1 VLPDGGHGA
10 HEAIGR
16 QTRPPDELVTA
27 ADLGR
32 QVDWLWLVDGSTA
45 PEPTA
50 LERLLE
56 ALELLG
62 SLTPPVLLAS
72 KVVTPDGSP
81 DPGSLPIPQILDS
94 DLAVAACERHLLSIR
109 VARRGSLLVHRRGLP
124 HAGPERALEW
134 TARLLRDAPG
144 FLVPQSVAV
153 RSPVRRSDVG
163 ALLRLVLSDALA
175 PREKPWFA
183 GRLAETALAALTGR
197 SATEARR

>member
-1 VLPDGGHGA
+1 MPDGGQGA
-10 HEAIGR
+10 LEAIGD
-16 QTRPPDELVTA
+16 QTRAPDELMTG
-27 ADLGR
+27 ADLDL
-32 QVDWLWLVDGSTA
+32 QADWFWLVDRSTA

-56 ALELLG
+56 ARDLLG

-72 KVVTPDGSP
+72 KIVTPDGSP
-81 DPGSLPIPQILDS
+81 DPGSLPIPQILDP

-109 VARRGSLLVHRRGLP
+109 VARRGSLLVHRSGLP
-124 HAGPERALEW
+124 RDGSDRDLEW

-153 RSPVRRSDVG
+153 RTSVRRSE
-163 ALLRLVLSDALA
+163 AAPLLRLVLSDALA

-197 SATEARR
+197 SGTEARH

>member
-1 VLPDGGHGA
+1 MPDGGQGA
-10 HEAIGR
+10 LEAIGG
-16 QTRPPDELVTA
+16 QTRAPDELVTG
-27 ADLGR
+27 ADLDL
-32 QVDWLWLVDGSTA
+32 QADWFWLVDGSTA

-56 ALELLG
+56 ALEPLG

-72 KVVTPDGSP
+72 KIVTPDGSP
-81 DPGSLPIPQILDS
+81 DPGSLPIPQILDP

-109 VARRGSLLVHRRGLP
+109 VARRGSLLVHRGGLP
-124 HAGPERALEW
+124 RDGSDRDLEW
-134 TARLLRDAPG
+134 TARLLRDAHG

-153 RSPVRRSDVG
+153 RTSVRRSE
-163 ALLRLVLSDALA
+163 AAPLLRLVLSDALA

-197 SATEARR
+197 SGTEARH